1 MAETV
6 KTTRELKINYG
17 FYDGDY
23 RLETIENPRNDLTSA
38 DIGDLSSWLVTNQV
52 VLGDK
57 AGARFVGINEA
68 YIESKTDV
76 TLDLSS
82 QS

>member
-1 MAETV
+1 M
-6 KTTRELKINYG
+6 
-17 FYDGDY
+17 
-23 RLETIENPRNDLTSA
+23 DLTST
-38 DIGDLSSWLVTNQV
+38 DIGDLSSWLITNQV